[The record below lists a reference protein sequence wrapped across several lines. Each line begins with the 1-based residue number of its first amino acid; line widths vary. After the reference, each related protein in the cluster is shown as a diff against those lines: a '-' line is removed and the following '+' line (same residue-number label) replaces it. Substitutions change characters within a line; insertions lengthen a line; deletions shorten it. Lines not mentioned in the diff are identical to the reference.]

1 MYPCLEIDLEV
12 IRDNAITLQEKC
24 CLWNVS
30 PVVVTKGFLADPP
43 LVEALW
49 EQGFRKFA
57 DSNLANLMRLR
68 RLLGLR
74 AELSLIRLPM
84 LEELEALVEENVL
97 PFVSHHEIL
106 EELNTIARRK
116 GKVQPVFLA
125 MEGGDGREGL
135 LFEELPPVVEHLQ
148 HLPHVSVRGIGT
160 TMACLSGV
168 LPDREVIDYLRR
180 VKEFLQKR
188 LKGEIVI
195 SVGGTTFLA
204 LWEES
209 KKVQE
214 VDEVRFGEALLFG
227 SDISRRRD
235 IPWLKQ
241 GAFTLYAEVVEVR
254 TKEPLRNKRRGY
266 DAFGSECPANS
277 DGPRKRVLVALGKQ
291 DIDENQ
297 LYSEDIHAKIVGA
310 TSNYLVLDVEESE
323 RVYRVGDVVAFQAG
337 YGAVLRAFLSP
348 YVEKVYKKARGV

>member
-1 MYPCLEIDLEV
+1 MYPCLEIDLGV
-12 IRDNAITLQEKC
+12 IRDNAITLREKC

-43 LVEALW
+43 LVEVLW
-49 EQGFRKFA
+49 EQGFTRFA
-57 DSNLANLMRLR
+57 DSNLANLVKLR
-68 RLLGLR
+68 HLLGHR

-84 LEELEALVEENVL
+84 LEELEALVEESVL

-106 EELNTIARRK
+106 EELNAVAQRK

-135 LFEELPPVVEHLQ
+135 LFEELPLIVEHLRC
-148 HLPHVSVRGIGT
+148 LSHVSVRGIGT

-168 LPDREVIDYLRR
+168 LPDGEVINYLRK
-180 VKEFLQKR
+180 VKEFLQGR
-188 LKGEIVI
+188 LKGEVLI

-204 LWEES
+204 LWEGG
-209 KKVQE
+209 KKVRE

-227 SDISRRRD
+227 SDISRKQD

-254 TKEPLRNKRRGY
+254 TKEPLKNKRRGY
-266 DAFGSECPANS
+266 DAFGSECPAND
-277 DGPRKRVLVALGKQ
+277 DGPRKRVLVAVGKQ

-297 LYSEDIHAKIVGA
+297 LYSEDVHAKIVGA
-310 TSNYLVLDVEESE
+310 TSNYLVLDVEESG
-323 RVYRVGDVVAFQAG
+323 RVYRVGDVVAFRAG

-348 YVEKVYKKARGV
+348 YVEKVYKR

>member
-12 IRDNAITLQEKC
+12 IRDNAITLREKC
-24 CLWNVS
+24 CLWNIN
-30 PVVVTKGFLADPP
+30 PVVVTKGFLADPS
-43 LVEALW
+43 LIGVLW
-49 EQGFRKFA
+49 KLGFIRFA
-57 DSNLANLMRLR
+57 DSNLANLLKLR
-68 RLLGLR
+68 RLLGHR

-97 PFVSHHEIL
+97 PFVSHYEIL
-106 EELNTIARRK
+106 ERLNTVAQRK
-116 GKVQPVFLA
+116 GKIQPVFLA

-135 LFEELPPVVEHLQ
+135 LFEELPPIVEHLRR
-148 HLPHVSVRGIGT
+148 LTHVSVRGIGT

-168 LPDREVIDYLRR
+168 LPDGEVIDHLRR
-180 VKEFLQKR
+180 VKEFLQKE
-188 LKGEIVI
+188 LKGEIIV

-204 LWEES
+204 LWEENR
-209 KKVQE
+209 KVQK

-227 SDISRRRD
+227 SDISRKRD
-235 IPWLKQ
+235 IPWLRQ

-254 TKEPLRNKRRGY
+254 TKEPLKNKRRGY
-266 DAFGSECPANS
+266 DAFGKECSADSN
-277 DGPRKRVLVALGKQ
+277 GPRRRVLVALGKQ

-297 LYSEDIHAKIVGA
+297 LYSEDAHAKIIGA

-323 RVYRVGDVVAFQAG
+323 RVYRVGDVVTFRAG

-348 YVEKVYKKARGV
+348 YVEKVYKKVKEV